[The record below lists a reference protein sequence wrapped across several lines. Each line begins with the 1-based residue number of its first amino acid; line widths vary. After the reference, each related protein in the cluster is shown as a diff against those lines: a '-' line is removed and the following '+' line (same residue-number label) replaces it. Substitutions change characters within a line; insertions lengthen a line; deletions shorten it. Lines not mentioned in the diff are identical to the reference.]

1 MYVTPHEARS
11 DLFLSAAVYLFGP
24 LFLQVLLGVAP
35 VADLPGVGVTLAV
48 LLPLVVTL
56 LVPALLV
63 RYRRESLGDY
73 GVGGPTGGPALTAG
87 LLAAAPIAVAA
98 AAAGAV
104 AGDLAAS
111 LPLLAAARGAPA
123 LVLVQLARW
132 LGLVGLAVYVTVKA
146 RDAFAAQ
153 PQYLRP
159 AMLEIGRFVAVVAAV
174 AAVLLAVA
182 AESVAPL
189 LLPLGVA
196 GAFLVALRR
205 VNPLTLTSRSTLLT
219 PTVLLALGP
228 FTLSFDAVAFVE
240 SVWVAALSAGVG
252 LVVGVL
258 QEARRSPLGA
268 VGLAVV
274 VALFTLLPAAAV

>member
-1 MYVTPHEARS
+1 MYVTPDEARS
-11 DLFLSAAVYLFGP
+11 DLFLSGAVYLFGP
-24 LFLQVLLGVAP
+24 LFLQVLLGVVP
-35 VADLPGVGVTLAV
+35 VAGVPGVGVTLAV

-56 LVPALLV
+56 VVPILLA

-73 GVGGPTGGPALTAG
+73 GVGAPGGAPALTAG

-98 AAAGAV
+98 AAGGVV
-104 AGDLAAS
+104 AGDPAAS
-111 LPLLAAARGAPA
+111 LPLLAATRGAPLPVFA
-123 LVLVQLARW
+123 QLARW
-132 LGLVGLAVYVTVKA
+132 LGLAGLAVYVTVKA
-146 RDAFAAQ
+146 RDAFAAR

-159 AMLEIGRFVAVVAAV
+159 AMLEIGRVVAVVAAV

-182 AESVAPL
+182 AGSPAPL
-189 LLPLGVA
+189 LLPVGVA
-196 GAFLVALRR
+196 GAFLVTLRR

-252 LVVGVL
+252 LVVGAL

>member
-1 MYVTPHEARS
+1 MYYVTPDEARS
-11 DLFLSAAVYLFGP
+11 DLFLSGAVYLFGP
-24 LFLQVLLGVAP
+24 LFLRVLLGVVP
-35 VADLPGVGVTLAV
+35 VAALPGAGAILAV
-48 LLPLVVTL
+48 GLPLVVTVVVPGL
-56 LVPALLV
+56 LM

-73 GVGGPTGGPALTAG
+73 GVGAAGAQALPAG
-87 LLAAAPIAVAA
+87 LLVAAPIAAA
-98 AAAGAV
+98 AAV
-104 AGDLAAS
+104 AGLATGDLTAG
-111 LPLLAAARGAPA
+111 LPLLAAPRVPGLLLA
-123 LVLVQLARW
+123 QLARW
-132 LGLVGLAVYVTVKA
+132 LGLAALAVYVTVKA

-159 AMLEIGRFVAVVAAV
+159 AMLEIGRVVGVVGAV

-182 AESVAPL
+182 GRSVAPL

-205 VNPLTLTSRSTLLT
+205 LNPGTLTSRSTLLT

-240 SVWVAALSAGVG
+240 SIWVAALSAGVG
-252 LVVGVL
+252 LVIGAL

-268 VGLAVV
+268 LGLGVV
-274 VALFTLLPAAAV
+274 VALFTLLPTAPI